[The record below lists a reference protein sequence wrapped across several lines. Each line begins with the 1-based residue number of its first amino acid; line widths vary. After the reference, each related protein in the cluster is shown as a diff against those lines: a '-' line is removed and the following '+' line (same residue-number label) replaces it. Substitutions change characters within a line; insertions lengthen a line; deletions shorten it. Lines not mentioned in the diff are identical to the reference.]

1 MSISEHSDRCV
12 LTVGG
17 LLEVDVRVTE
27 RAAGH
32 HVPADPDGED
42 GPGWTEL
49 LVQHGLG
56 HIRVQI
62 AHIQRGHRVTGST
75 GIHLRDSWRHGP
87 DGTHAHATGTA
98 RLPPRRRLD
107 THLETD

>member
-1 MSISEHSDRCV
+1 MGGG

-75 GIHLRDSWRHGP
+75 GIHLHSEERGARDADLIEH
-87 DGTHAHATGTA
+87 TQTN
-98 RLPPRRRLD
+98 
-107 THLETD
+107 ETKNCSI